1 MPTLS
6 GSDRAL
12 DSVDRFIRVGGE
24 IAKMPI
30 LAMPEYK
37 TAADG
42 LFEISRKL
50 LAANEN
56 LARWL
61 YRWVY
66 FDFKASN
73 AREQFFTLVKD
84 YRSARSGPA
93 FQAMKAPCGDIVS
106 IYDVRIAD
114 KIAPLRGGGR
124 PGPACGVLVPCSAS
138 CGVPTPLERS
148 RRDAESRC
156 CLMPPRQ

>member
-24 IAKMPI
+24 IARMPI

-93 FQAMKAPCGDIVS
+93 FQAMKSPCGDIVY

-114 KIAPLRGGGR
+114 KIAEMFPLDERAGEEAR
-124 PGPACGVLVPCSAS
+124 HSTASAS
-138 CGVPTPLERS
+138 
-148 RRDAESRC
+148 
-156 CLMPPRQ
+156 PRQTWLDSSTTWSSEASISSSMT